1 MVLSD
6 SKKASFWFN
15 ASKMISI
22 LDYGSGNINAIRNIY
37 ERLGI
42 PCEFISSSNEIGK
55 ADRIILPGVG
65 AFDETISTLRGKG
78 IIDTLNQRVADGDLP
93 ILGICVGM
101 QMLGNSSEEGSLD
114 GLGWIPGKVKMFDK
128 NLIQGKPKLPHLGW
142 NSISVVK
149 DCPLFK
155 GIDEVIGFYFVHSY
169 YFTCEDTQHVL
180 TTTEYGITFHSA
192 IAKGLIYGVQ
202 FHPEKSH
209 DNGIQLLRNFAEL

>member
-1 MVLSD
+1 
-6 SKKASFWFN
+6 
-15 ASKMISI
+15 MISI

-37 ERLGI
+37 DRLDI
-42 PCEFISSSNEIGK
+42 PCEFISSSKEIEK
-55 ADRIILPGVG
+55 ANRVILPGVG
-65 AFDETISTLRGKG
+65 AFDETIATLRGKG
-78 IIDTLNQRVADGDLP
+78 IIETLNQRVVKGDLP

-101 QMLGNSSEEGSLD
+101 QMLGDSSEEGELE
-114 GLGWIPGKVKMFDK
+114 GLGWIPGEVKKFDK

-155 GIDEVIGFYFVHSY
+155 GIDVEIGFYFVHSY
-169 YFTCEDTQHVL
+169 YFTCKDTENVL
-180 TTTEYGITFHSA
+180 TTTDYGITFHSA
-192 IAKGLIYGVQ
+192 IANGPVYGVQ

>member
-1 MVLSD
+1 
-6 SKKASFWFN
+6 
-15 ASKMISI
+15 MISI

-37 ERLGI
+37 DRLNI
-42 PCEFISSSNEIGK
+42 PCEYISSAEEIEK

-65 AFDETISTLRGKG
+65 AFDETISTLRAKG
-78 IIDTLNQRVADGDLP
+78 IVNVLNRRVEKADLP

-101 QMLGNSSEEGSLD
+101 QMLGNSSEEGTLS
-114 GLGWIPGKVKMFDK
+114 GLGWIPGEVKKFDK
-128 NLIQGKPKLPHLGW
+128 TLIQGKPKLPHLGW

-155 GIDEVIGFYFVHSY
+155 GIDEEIGFYFVHSY
-169 YFTCEDTQHVL
+169 YFTCKDTQNVL
-180 TTTEYGITFHSA
+180 TTTDYGITFHSA
-192 IAKGLIYGVQ
+192 IAKRNVYGVQ